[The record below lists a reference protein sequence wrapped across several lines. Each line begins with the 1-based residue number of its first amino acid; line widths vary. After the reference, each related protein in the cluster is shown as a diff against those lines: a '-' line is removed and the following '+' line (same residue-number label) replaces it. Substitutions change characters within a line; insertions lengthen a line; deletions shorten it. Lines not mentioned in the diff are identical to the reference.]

1 MTDSTRA
8 PITVPG
14 LTMPLTPSEGSSWA
28 IDPTTGRVDGVAA
41 PHSDIFVDPGSGSQI
56 NAETLFN
63 AVTLLGPAPT
73 GDFQLRAR
81 VTVDFAAKYDAGAL
95 LLCFDQTLWAKLCFE
110 FSPAGERMVV
120 SVVNRGVSDDANGFV
135 VPDPSVWLRVSRL
148 GRVWAF
154 HASTDGAHWR
164 LIRAFGLDGDPSGL
178 RIGLEAQSPTGEGCA
193 VSFEELRLSTE
204 TLGDLRDGS

>member
-14 LTMPLTPSEGSSWA
+14 IPIPLTPSAGSSWTV
-28 IDPTTGRVDGVAA
+28 DPTTGRVDVAAA
-41 PHSDIFVDPGSGSQI
+41 PHSDIFVDPGAGSQV

-63 AVTLLGPAPT
+63 AVTLLGSAPV

-95 LLCFDQTLWAKLCFE
+95 LLWFDETFWAKLCFE

-135 VPDPSVWLRVSRL
+135 VGDPWVWLRVSRL

-164 LIRAFGLDGDPSGL
+164 LIRAFGLDADAAAL
-178 RIGLEAQSPTGEGCA
+178 QIGLEAQSPTGDGCT
-193 VSFEELRLSTE
+193 VSFEGLRFSTE

>member
-1 MTDSTRA
+1 MTESTGA

-14 LTMPLTPSEGSSWA
+14 IPFPLTPSAGSSWA
-28 IDPTTGRVDGVAA
+28 VDRAAERVDGVAA
-41 PHSDIFVDPGSGSQI
+41 PHSDIFADPGAGDQV

-63 AVTLLGPAPT
+63 AVTLLGPAPA

-95 LLCFDQTLWAKLCFE
+95 LLWFDQTFWAKLCFE

-135 VPDPSVWLRVSRL
+135 VADPWVWLRVSRL

-154 HASTDGAHWR
+154 HASSDGAHWR
-164 LIRAFGLDGDPSGL
+164 LIRAFGLGGDPAAL

-193 VSFEELRLSTE
+193 VSFEQILFSSE